1 MPSSSPGDRLLSS
14 SSDLCV
20 KTDLLWTSVVWVCTR
35 EIKGL
40 QLALAQSLDNMMPW
54 IPQVEHQRQQ

>member
-1 MPSSSPGDRLLSS
+1 MPSSSPGDAFSRLVQT
-14 SSDLCV
+14 C
-20 KTDLLWTSVVWVCTR
+20 TSKLTFSGLALFVTCTR